1 MNLTEALASVISFG
15 IGTGAKVVA
24 RAAGRLGSSLASRL
38 AGGRLTSLVN
48 IGTKMKSM
56 TGSLL
61 ERFGTSIENILEFGW
76 KKDFEKLSKMSTKRA
91 IGTVV
96 MKGSKQLH

>member
-1 MNLTEALASVISFG
+1 
-15 IGTGAKVVA
+15 
-24 RAAGRLGSSLASRL
+24 
-38 AGGRLTSLVN
+38 
-48 IGTKMKSM
+48 MKSM